1 MESEEFLLL
10 PVNQLMD
17 IIASDELNV
26 HSEEQV
32 FNAVMAWT
40 RYNVQERRG
49 HLPMVGILNSELTN
63 SHSDL
68 LVSLLDSSSSKTWVW
83 TPISSLSILEADV

>member
-49 HLPMVGILNSELTN
+49 HLPMVSVNDNGNILIRKYNCLIWFKEFSLDLTL
-63 SHSDL
+63 L
-68 LVSLLDSSSSKTWVW
+68 LVSAYM
-83 TPISSLSILEADV
+83 PA